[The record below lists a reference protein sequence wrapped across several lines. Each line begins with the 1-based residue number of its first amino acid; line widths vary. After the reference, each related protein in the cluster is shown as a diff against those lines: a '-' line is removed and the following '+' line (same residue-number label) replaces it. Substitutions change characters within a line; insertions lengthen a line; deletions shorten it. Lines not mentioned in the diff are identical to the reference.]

1 MRLRGKLR
9 GTCGRWRPLRRARV
23 RGGGL
28 IQWGSSWRR
37 ERVCGRSGPGKNHR
51 DAKTADSKELWK
63 SVERSKAPPFAKR
76 ERWATRNLN
85 LRDLAATRRNVESG
99 NNPAKIAR
107 HVLLLR
113 KTCASAHF

>member
-1 MRLRGKLR
+1 M
-9 GTCGRWRPLRRARV
+9 RARV

-28 IQWGSSWRR
+28 TQRGSSWPR
-37 ERVCGRSGPGKNHR
+37 ERVCGRGGPGKNHR

-85 LRDLAATRRNVESG
+85 LRDLAATRPGQSMCHAAWYILRMVGSANRSLAIVIGAGASYDC
-99 NNPAKIAR
+99 IA
-107 HVLLLR
+107 HEPEANL
-113 KTCASAHF
+113 